1 MMMAKLVDAFTFGLM
16 MRCAEAVMAVAVA
29 QSMSTN
35 NLFLILLKSVNGLY
49 KFCLQFTGLFF
60 L

>member
-16 MRCAEAVMAVAVA
+16 MRCAEAVMAVA